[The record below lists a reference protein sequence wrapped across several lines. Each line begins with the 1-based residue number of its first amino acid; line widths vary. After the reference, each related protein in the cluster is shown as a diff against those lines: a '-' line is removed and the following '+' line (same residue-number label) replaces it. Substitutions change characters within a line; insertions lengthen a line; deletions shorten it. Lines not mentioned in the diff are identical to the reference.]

1 MRHGEINHDT
11 TMPHDIEDLLVRRAK
26 AMGPAYRLFYDDPLV
41 AVRAEGVWIY
51 DAQGCAHLD
60 AYNNVASL
68 GHSHPRVLRALQDQ
82 AATLATHTRYVD
94 RTVISYL
101 ERLLSTFPAPL
112 ARAMLTCTG
121 SEANDLALR
130 IATAATRGTG
140 VIVTQTAY
148 HGVTAAVA
156 QISPS
161 LGDGVPLGMH
171 VRAVPAP
178 LSVSS
183 CKADAIG
190 QTFARGVGE
199 AIKDLQRHGISPA
212 ALIVDT
218 IFSSDGVLPD
228 PCGFLRPAV
237 DVIRSAGGLFIA
249 DEVQAGFGRTGDALW
264 GFARHGLMPDL
275 VTLGKP
281 MGNGYPIA
289 GLVARPELI
298 DAFASTSRYFN
309 TFGGNAVACATAM
322 AVLEVIEDDGLVE
335 NARRVGGLL
344 KQGLLERA
352 RASRLLGEV
361 RGVGLFVGV
370 DVVSP
375 ETGAADAAIARQL
388 VNRMR
393 ANSVLISATGPR
405 GNVLKIRP
413 PLVFTEENVAFF
425 LDRLDRSLHG
435 LEQQVV

>member
-1 MRHGEINHDT
+1 
-11 TMPHDIEDLLVRRAK
+11 
-26 AMGPAYRLFYDDPLV
+26 MGPAYRLFYDDPLV

-101 ERLLSTFPAPL
+101 ERLISSFPAPL
-112 ARAMLTCTG
+112 SRAMLTCTG

-161 LGDGVPLGMH
+161 LGEGVPLGLH

-183 CKADAIG
+183 SKEDAIG
-190 QTFARGVGE
+190 QAFAHGVVE

-228 PCGFLRPAV
+228 PCGFLRPAA
-237 DVIRSAGGLFIA
+237 DAIRSAGGLLIA
-249 DEVQAGFGRTGDALW
+249 DEVQAGFGRTGDGLW
-264 GFARHGLMPDL
+264 GFSRHGLLPDL

-281 MGNGYPIA
+281 MGNGYPVA
-289 GLVARPELI
+289 GVVARPELI
-298 DAFASTSRYFN
+298 DAFALTSRYFN

-322 AVLEVIEDDGLVE
+322 AVLDVIQDDGLVE
-335 NARRVGGLL
+335 NARRVGALL
-344 KQGLLERA
+344 KQGLQERA
-352 RASRLLGEV
+352 RANGMLGEV
-361 RGVGLFVGV
+361 RGAGLFIGV

-375 ETGAADAAIARQL
+375 ETGAADAALARQL

-413 PLVFTEENVAFF
+413 PLVFSEENVNFF

-435 LEQQVV
+435 LELR

>member
-1 MRHGEINHDT
+1 
-11 TMPHDIEDLLVRRAK
+11 
-26 AMGPAYRLFYDDPLV
+26 MGPAYRLFYDDPLV

-68 GHSHPRVLRALQDQ
+68 GHSHPRVLRALQGQ

-101 ERLLSTFPAPL
+101 ERLISSFPAPL
-112 ARAMLTCTG
+112 SRAMLTCTG

-161 LGDGVPLGMH
+161 LGEGVPLGLH

-183 CKADAIG
+183 SKEDAIG
-190 QTFARGVGE
+190 QAFAHGVVE

-228 PCGFLRPAV
+228 PCGFLRPAA
-237 DVIRSAGGLFIA
+237 DAIRSAGGLLIA
-249 DEVQAGFGRTGDALW
+249 DEVQAGFGRTGDGLW
-264 GFARHGLMPDL
+264 GFSRHGLLPDL

-281 MGNGYPIA
+281 MGNGYPVA
-289 GLVARPELI
+289 GVVARPELI
-298 DAFASTSRYFN
+298 DAFALTSRYFN

-322 AVLEVIEDDGLVE
+322 AVLDVIQDDGLVE
-335 NARRVGGLL
+335 NARRVGALL
-344 KQGLLERA
+344 KQGLQERA
-352 RASRLLGEV
+352 RANGMLGEV
-361 RGVGLFVGV
+361 RGAGLFIGV

-375 ETGAADAAIARQL
+375 ETGAADAALARQL

-413 PLVFTEENVAFF
+413 PLVFSEENVNFF

-435 LEQQVV
+435 LELR